1 MPDPLTA
8 KPAVQ
13 ATDPETAAR
22 EVNEAR
28 ERITAEV
35 HKVIVGQDEV
45 LEELLIAP
53 WWSEFRAWPRP
64 C

>member
-13 ATDPETAAR
+13 ATDPETAAH

-28 ERITAEV
+28 ERITSEV
-35 HKVIVGQDEV
+35 HKVIVGQDQV
-45 LEELLIAP
+45 LE
-53 WWSEFRAWPRP
+53 
-64 C
+64 